1 MFCDICL
8 YTFVYYFY
16 QFVGSRV
23 FAENLRIKGNLDT
36 RSINH
41 IDIRKRFETAVYTD
55 EDTHIKEVRF
65 ENFSGMVYFFNF
77 LFKISKKY
85 G

>member
-1 MFCDICL
+1 MHLVIIFHQI
-8 YTFVYYFY
+8 
-16 QFVGSRV
+16 VGSRV
-23 FAENLRIKGNLDT
+23 FAENLSIKGNLNT

-65 ENFSGMVYFFNF
+65 ENFSGMVYFLIFF
-77 LFKISKKY
+77 SKLAKN
-85 G
+85 